1 MVCLF
6 AQLRTLSIQA
16 PTGTEARTWYRLLAQ
31 ACCKSHSTCKPRQ
44 QGALLLFWSEL
55 GRRKGRKRG
64 GQWGK
69 GHGKTGRNRP

>member
-31 ACCKSHSTCKPRQ
+31 ASCKPRQ
-44 QGALLLFWSEL
+44 HGALLLFWSEL